1 MTLTIQNITNARVST
16 RPCIRK
22 KVSTMWID
30 RATDPPMRTIL
41 LKTKATAALKD
52 FNAVAPLRLTI
63 PSTKCSASPLIW
75 VGARVQSSTKNPSQM
90 EGV

>member
-52 FNAVAPLRLTI
+52 FNAVAPFRPTI
-63 PSTKCSASPLIW
+63 PIKNSCASPLLDA
-75 VGARVQSSTKNPSQM
+75 ARGWLFRRQ
-90 EGV
+90 